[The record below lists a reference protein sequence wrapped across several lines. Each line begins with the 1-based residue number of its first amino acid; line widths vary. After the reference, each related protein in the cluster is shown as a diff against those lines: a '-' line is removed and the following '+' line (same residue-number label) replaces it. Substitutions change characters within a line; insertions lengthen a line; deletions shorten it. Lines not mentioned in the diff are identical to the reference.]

1 MDVRQTDKADDDRT
15 FVMISVDRT
24 DAIIVWIFVYTYLR
38 DIMYVEL
45 WSGRQL

>member
-24 DAIIVWIFVYTYLR
+24 DAIIVWIFVIHILER
-38 DIMYVEL
+38 YVKC